1 VKSRNDQG
9 IENDST
15 FYDGQPYLARHIGPI
30 GKIDFDIPSFSIE
43 FFGYRCYLCFEI
55 VFERDAIMGTMQERQ
70 GSCACGAVHYVLKGE
85 PLATAVCHCRHCQ
98 KQSGSAFSFNLIVK
112 EADYAQSGETKSYVT
127 IGDSG
132 QPSYRHF
139 CPQCGSPIITKA
151 AVMPGVVI
159 VKAGTLDSMEGL
171 QPQREIYT
179 DHAADWLDPVEGA
192 ALYAR
197 SP

>member
-1 VKSRNDQG
+1 VIKASKTIRHSTTANPIRSAVSIRLEKSISKYQRFPLNFSG
-9 IENDST
+9 VAAIFVS
-15 FYDGQPYLARHIGPI
+15 
-30 GKIDFDIPSFSIE
+30 KSFSS
-43 FFGYRCYLCFEI
+43 
-55 VFERDAIMGTMQERQ
+55 RDTIMGNKQERQ

-85 PLATAVCHCRHCQ
+85 PVATAVCHCRHCQ

-112 EADYAQSGETKSYVT
+112 EADYAQTGETKSYVT

-139 CPQCGSPIITKA
+139 CPQCGSPIITKV
-151 AVMPGVVI
+151 AVMPGMVI

-179 DHAADWLDPVEGA
+179 DHAAEWLDPVEGA

-197 SP
+197 GP